1 MGFKFN
7 PLTGELDLVGQG
19 SANPT
24 ASINIPAGQTVTID
38 SSLHA
43 ELKSISYFINLHKSD
58 FTKIRSFKM
67 SLVRVGSQVQD
78 SVYSRIGNDLDCA
91 VVSDVVGLNATI
103 AVTNNEAFDITCSFN
118 KNVLN

>member
-7 PLTGELDLVGQG
+7 PLTGRLDLVGQVNG
-19 SANPT
+19 TPT
-24 ASINIPAGQTVTID
+24 SNINIPAGQTVTID

-43 ELKSISYFINLHKSD
+43 DLKSISYFINLHKSD

-67 SLVRVGSQVQD
+67 NLVRIGSQVKD
-78 SVYSRIGNDLDCA
+78 SVYSRIGNDLNCA
-91 VVSDVVGLNATI
+91 VVSDVIGLNATI

-118 KNVLN
+118 KETIT